1 MSPDAS
7 TMVEHAADNLFSI
20 LTRGLTDRL
29 DKKFLLL
36 QGGGSVTFGQLLAEA
51 ARVTTWLAR
60 CGVRAGDRVVVQLDK
75 SPAAVVLYLG
85 CVRSGAVFV
94 PLNTAYMAS
103 EVAYFLDDADPALV
117 VAGETNAAA
126 TVPFAGRREL
136 LGRELLGRELDA
148 APWRD
153 LAPAEAVAA
162 VGPHDPA
169 AILYTSGTT
178 GRSKGAVLTHR
189 NLSSNMLV
197 LHEAWRWQQGDVL
210 LHALP
215 IYHAHGLFVALH
227 GALLNGSPILFHEKF
242 DAAAVIADLPAA
254 TVFMGVPTFYARL
267 LEDPQL
273 DRSVCRSM
281 RVFISGSAPL
291 LDSTFAAFRARTG
304 HEILERYGMTE
315 AIMVTSN
322 PYDGPRR
329 PGTVGLAL
337 PGIDVR
343 IRAENEHE
351 VGPGEPG
358 LLELK
363 GPNLFSG
370 YWRNPEKTAAEHT
383 ADGYFISGDVAAR
396 DTDGFISIIG
406 RNKDLIISGGF
417 NVYPKE
423 VELVVDALPGV
434 AESAVVGVPHPDF
447 GEGVVAV
454 VVAQPGAILDPARIR
469 AETALSLAAFKRP
482 KAVIV
487 VDELP
492 RNALGKVQKAALRAE
507 HAHLFAHA
515 EPRSSKVR

>member
-1 MSPDAS
+1 MSQQGEAV
-7 TMVEHAADNLFSI
+7 MEQAGDNLFSL
-20 LTRGLTDRL
+20 LTRGVTDRP
-29 DKKFLLL
+29 DAPFLQLPD
-36 QGGGSVTFGQLLAEA
+36 GRAVTFGRLLAEA
-51 ARVTTWLAR
+51 ARVTAWLRR
-60 CGVRAGDRVVVQLDK
+60 CGVEAGDRVVVQLEK
-75 SPAAVVLYLG
+75 SPTAVVLSIG
-85 CVRSGAVFV
+85 CIRSGAVFV
-94 PLNTAYMAS
+94 PLNTAYTEN
-103 EVAYFLDDADPALV
+103 EVAYFLTDAEPALV
-117 VAGETNAAA
+117 VTGATSAAA
-126 TVPFAGRREL
+126 TVPFGGRREI
-136 LGRELLGRELDA
+136 LGGDLDA

-153 LAPAEAVAA
+153 LSPADPVAP

-197 LHEAWRWQQGDVL
+197 LHEAWRWQPNDVL

-227 GALLNGSPILFHEKF
+227 GALLNGSPIIFHEKF
-242 DAAAVIADLPAA
+242 DAAAVIADLPRA
-254 TVFMGVPTFYARL
+254 TVFMGVPTFYTRL
-267 LEDPQL
+267 LEDPAL

-291 LDSTFAAFRARTG
+291 LDSTFAAFRERTG

-329 PGTVGLAL
+329 PGTVGFAL
-337 PGIDVR
+337 PGVDVR
-343 IRAENEHE
+343 IRAEEGRDAATN
-351 VGPGEPG
+351 EPG

-396 DTDGFISIIG
+396 DAAGFISIVG

-423 VELVVDALPGV
+423 VELVIDALPGIV
-434 AESAVVGVPHPDF
+434 ETAVVGVPHPDF
-447 GEGVVAV
+447 GEAVVAV
-454 VVAQPGAILDPARIR
+454 VVAQPGAVIDPAQIR
-469 AETALSLAAFKRP
+469 AATAQSLAAYKRP

-487 VDELP
+487 AGELP
-492 RNALGKVQKAALRAE
+492 RNALGKIQKAALRTE
-507 HAHLFAHA
+507 HAHLFAQR